1 METKNVGSRQFRH
14 QLPYFHSTSYQKSLQ
29 RKFRKISLSL
39 SLSLSS
45 NLQAKFKKESFC
57 GRILSSHLPPPCLPI
72 QKPISTTAIPSTP
85 LKPCLRQPDS
95 SKLSLVLNPQKKQP
109 KPQPFAQIP
118 GSRKTAGA
126 DPKIKSTATDTFQTP
141 RASWKLET
149 AWSSTRLWEMSTN
162 TWQNPKEWKLKMA
175 GMRSRNRF
183 IPQWSTWWRIV
194 HTDESAKNKVGGISG
209 NDSPSV
215 RSFSARQ
222 KWCSNIIGKEEG
234 LLKSSGS

>member
-1 METKNVGSRQFRH
+1 MPLCPGKISFLTRWIGTKLSPGFGIHLNPSKTPWKPKMLAAGNSDTSSHIFT
-14 QLPYFHSTSYQKSLQ
+14 LPRTRNLYRENSDKSL
-29 RKFRKISLSL
+29 SLSL

-126 DPKIKSTATDTFQTP
+126 DPKIKSTATDTFQAP
-141 RASWKLET
+141 QAS
-149 AWSSTRLWEMSTN
+149 
-162 TWQNPKEWKLKMA
+162 
-175 GMRSRNRF
+175 
-183 IPQWSTWWRIV
+183 
-194 HTDESAKNKVGGISG
+194 
-209 NDSPSV
+209 
-215 RSFSARQ
+215 
-222 KWCSNIIGKEEG
+222 
-234 LLKSSGS
+234 